1 MGLGIGFE
9 LAKGMQFGEDVESEQ
24 ACLIDD
30 EERLDFL
37 VEPFVDGVANDAGEN
52 GAGKAF
58 GFHIQG
64 GGQLAVG
71 LQNRAGTGGDPK
83 GMVLRGMK
91 AA

>member
-37 VEPFVDGVANDAGEN
+37 VDAVRTMAWRMMRVRTARE
-52 GAGKAF
+52 K
-58 GFHIQG
+58 
-64 GGQLAVG
+64 LLVSTS
-71 LQNRAGTGGDPK
+71 RA
-83 GMVLRGMK
+83 
-91 AA
+91 AASWR